1 MKINQHNQKAFTLLE
16 LLIAISIFSVLSVM
30 AYGGLKTVL
39 DNRAANEVIAERIAT
54 SQLAM
59 LRLGNDLRQTVN
71 RGVRD
76 GFGDPIDA
84 MLTKEVGNSELEW
97 TRAGYSNPA
106 NLNRSNLQRVA
117 YKLDENKLIRV
128 TWPVLDRAQGTENS
142 EIIMLSE
149 IESLEWRF
157 NDQANNWEPIWPPAV
172 VTASGNGMN
181 SLPRAVELTITFSD
195 LGVFRRLFLIPQG

>member
-157 NDQANNWEPIWPPAV
+157 NDQANNWETNWPPAAV
-172 VTASGNGMN
+172 VAANGMD
-181 SLPRAVELTITFSD
+181 SLPRAVEVTIEFSD
-195 LGVFRRLFLIPQG
+195 LGEIRRLFLIPQG

>member
-1 MKINQHNQKAFTLLE
+1 MKINQHSQNGFTLLE
-16 LLIAISIFSVLSVM
+16 LLIAISIFSALSVM

-39 DNRAANEVIAERIAT
+39 DNKAANEVIANRIAA
-54 SQLAM
+54 SQLVM
-59 LRLGNDLRQTVN
+59 LRLGNDFRQTVN
-71 RGVRD
+71 RSVRD
-76 GFGDPIDA
+76 GFGA
-84 MLTKEVGNSELEW
+84 AVATMLTQEVGNSELEW

-106 NLNRSNLQRVA
+106 NLKRSNLQRVA

-128 TWPVLDRAQGTENS
+128 TWPVLDRAQGAENS

-157 NDQANNWEPIWPPAV
+157 NDQANNWESNWPPAAV
-172 VTASGNGMN
+172 VAANGMD